1 MKRNFKIFW
10 LFALYSLKV
19 TLRHPVGLVMFSLG
33 KLIRFS
39 MFFLFVYY
47 LLSNTKLLA
56 GYTLTQT
63 VIFYLTYNIIDSLSQ
78 LLFREVYRF
87 RPLVVSGE
95 LDSILVKPYHPFLR
109 ILMGGID
116 ILDGF
121 ITLIYV
127 AISVYFILQLPN
139 FAPYHLVLYFA
150 LIVNALLIAT
160 GFHIAVLALGILTTE
175 VDHTIMIYRD
185 MMRMGSFPVDIYQ
198 QPLRFLVTFVVPIG
212 IMISIPVKSLFD
224 ILSPWWYTASFG
236 FAIMTIIVALIL
248 WDLALKKYQSWGG

>member
-10 LFALYSLKV
+10 LLALYSLKV
-19 TLRHPVGLVMFSLG
+19 TLRHPIGLLMFTAG
-33 KLIRFS
+33 KLIRFT

-56 GYTLTQT
+56 GYTLNQT
-63 VIFYLTYNIIDSLSQ
+63 IIFYLTYNIIDSLSQ

-109 ILMGGID
+109 ILVGGID
-116 ILDGF
+116 IIDAA
-121 ITLIYV
+121 ITFIYV

-139 FAPYHLVLYFA
+139 FTVMHLILYGA
-150 LIVNALLIAT
+150 LIINALLIAT

-185 MMRMGSFPVDIYQ
+185 MMRMGTFPVDIYQ
-198 QPLRFLVTFVVPIG
+198 QPIRFLVTFVVPIG
-212 IMISIPVKSLFD
+212 IMMSVPVKSLFD
-224 ILSPWWYTASFG
+224 ILSPWWYVVSFG
-236 FAIMTIIVALIL
+236 FAITTIIISLVM
-248 WDLALKKYQSWGG
+248 WDRAIKKYQSWGG